1 MPESASVERT
11 TAALSGLTTTLL
23 VLSVGLVLGGFVL
36 PQAPDVPAYRAMA
49 APAAP
54 VRLVVPALRI
64 DAPVVPVGLSTG
76 AVLDPPSDP
85 EQVGWWSGSARP
97 GSPQGQTVIA
107 GHTVH
112 TGGGA
117 MDRIGRLHRGQFVE
131 VVTHRGTL
139 RYRVDRVRVLGKER
153 LARRAV
159 ALFGQRHGAG
169 RLVLVTCTGW
179 NGSYY
184 PSNVVVFGHPLGVP
198 THAHRPGR
206 HHRHRRHSRHHD
218 VRASGVVGPRG

>member
-1 MPESASVERT
+1 MAQPSAVERT
-11 TAALSGLTTTLL
+11 AATLSGLTTMLL
-23 VLSVGLVLGGFVL
+23 VLAAGLVVGGFVL
-36 PQAPDVPAYRAMA
+36 PQAPDEPAYRPLG

-54 VRLVVPALRI
+54 IRLVVPSLHI
-64 DAPVVPVGLSTG
+64 DAPVVPISLSSD
-76 AVLDPPSDP
+76 AVLEPPSDP
-85 EQVGWWSGSARP
+85 QQVGWWDGSARP
-97 GSPQGQTVIA
+97 GAGRGQTVIT

-117 MDRIGRLHRGQFVE
+117 MDHIGRLRPGRFVE
-131 VVTHRGTL
+131 VVTRRGTV
-139 RYRVDRVRVLGKER
+139 RYRVDRVRVLGKAR

-159 ALFGQRHGAG
+159 ALFGQRHHAG

-198 THAHRPGR
+198 THAG
-206 HHRHRRHSRHHD
+206 HRHARHVRHRGGVD
-218 VRASGVVGPRG
+218 AGARVRQR

>member
-1 MPESASVERT
+1 MPEAASVERT
-11 TAALSGLTTTLL
+11 AAVLSGLTTMLL
-23 VLSVGLVLGGFVL
+23 VLSVGLVVGGFVM
-36 PQAPDVPAYRAMA
+36 PQPPNLPAYRSMA

-54 VRLVVPALRI
+54 VRLVVPSLRI
-64 DAPVVPVGLSTG
+64 DAPVVPVALSPG
-76 AVLDPPSDP
+76 AVLDPPRDP
-85 EQVGWWSGSARP
+85 QQVGWWSASARP
-97 GSPQGQTVIA
+97 GSPQGQTVIT

-131 VVTHRGTL
+131 VVTRRGTM
-139 RYRVDRVRVLGKER
+139 RYRVDRVRVLGKDR
-153 LARRAV
+153 LAQRAV

-184 PSNVVVFGHPLGVP
+184 PSNVVVVGRPLGVP
-198 THAHRPGR
+198 THR
-206 HHRHRRHSRHHD
+206 HHGQHGHRD
-218 VRASGVVGPRG
+218 VRAAAAVG